1 MSRKIKVGAAD
12 LRVGMYVAE
21 LDRPW
26 LESPFLFQGF
36 VIDGEELLQQVR
48 RTCDYVYVDQ
58 DAAATLASPA
68 RENAAAATPAPSA
81 RAYLRDVDARGE
93 SQVRQI
99 LRRELDRTRRL
110 HASAKS
116 YIDRLFHDVR
126 IGNSVDTEAA
136 RSLVRDM
143 VESIIVSPE
152 ALLWFTHLKQ
162 KDEYTA
168 YHSINVCVLSLTF
181 ARGEG
186 VSETELHH
194 VGLGALMHD
203 VGKMKVPATIL
214 KKPGKLDDAEWT
226 EMKKH
231 PEYGHALLRDK
242 PDIPPQVLDVVL
254 SHHEHDNG
262 SGYPRGL
269 TRDNIGHFAKL
280 VAIADV
286 YDALTS
292 GRVYRNAISPHE
304 ALKRMYHWV
313 PDRFDKSLIERFIRC
328 LGIYPVGSIVR
339 LSTGYLGVVVSI
351 SDRHHLKPVVLLT
364 TDPIGRPLQRRRL
377 INLASPAWRDQ
388 KIEIQRV
395 IEPGEAPFD
404 LERVIIEESLQAQVA
419 GAVL

>member
-1 MSRKIKVGAAD
+1 MSQKVKIGAAK
-12 LRVGMYVAE
+12 LRVGMYVTE

-36 VIDGEELLQQVR
+36 VIDGVELLQQVQ
-48 RTCDYVYVDQ
+48 RTCDYVYIDQ
-58 DAAATLASPA
+58 DAAENGTAPA
-68 RENAAAATPAPSA
+68 REKVTAAASAPTA
-81 RAYLRDVDARGE
+81 RAYLRDDAQGE
-93 SQVRQI
+93 SHVRQM
-99 LRRELDRTRRL
+99 LRHELDRTRRL
-110 HASAKS
+110 HATAKS

-126 IGNSVDTEAA
+126 IGHGVDTEAA
-136 RSLVRDM
+136 RELVRDM
-143 VESIIVSPE
+143 VQSIIVSPE
-152 ALLWFTHLKQ
+152 ALLWFTHLKK

-168 YHSINVCVLSLTF
+168 YHSINVCVLALTF
-181 ARGEG
+181 ARGDG
-186 VSETELHH
+186 ASEADLHD

-203 VGKMKVPATIL
+203 VGKMKVSAAIL
-214 KKPGKLDDAEWT
+214 QKPGKLTDAEWT

-231 PEYGHALLRDK
+231 PEYGYALLREK

-254 SHHEHDNG
+254 SHHEHGNG

-269 TRDNIGHFAKL
+269 TGDNIGHFAKI
-280 VAIADV
+280 VSIADV

-313 PDRFDKSLIERFIRC
+313 PDRFDKPLVERFIRC

-351 SDRHHLKPVVLLT
+351 SDRHHLKPVILLT
-364 TDPIGRPLQRRRL
+364 TDPTGKPLLRRRL
-377 INLASPAWRDQ
+377 VNLANPLWSNQR
-388 KIEIQRV
+388 IEIQRV

-404 LERVIIEESLQAQVA
+404 LERVIIEESLQAQAA